1 MYLKGATETNLN
13 KNTVLHPIST
23 NTKPPKPK
31 NSVELGPYTLKHY
44 KKPALETLIS
54 LENNGNETNRNQA
67 VVVLEPSPIEKEM
80 QKENLKEKL
89 LRLDSHDSFIRETD
103 SSSITSEN
111 ESVLAY
117 IDDLEHENEMKND
130 QMLNQESLNGKT
142 ILPYTDSFQV
152 QLDTNK

>member
-1 MYLKGATETNLN
+1 M
-13 KNTVLHPIST
+13 ID
-23 NTKPPKPK
+23 
-31 NSVELGPYTLKHY
+31 
-44 KKPALETLIS
+44 
-54 LENNGNETNRNQA
+54 
-67 VVVLEPSPIEKEM
+67 PSPIEKEM

-89 LRLDSHDSFIRETD
+89 LRLDSNDSFIRETD

>member
-1 MYLKGATETNLN
+1 M
-13 KNTVLHPIST
+13 ID
-23 NTKPPKPK
+23 
-31 NSVELGPYTLKHY
+31 
-44 KKPALETLIS
+44 
-54 LENNGNETNRNQA
+54 
-67 VVVLEPSPIEKEM
+67 PSPIEKEM
-80 QKENLKEKL
+80 HKENLKEKL
-89 LRLDSHDSFIRETD
+89 LRLDSNDSFIRETD